1 MGKRYEMRNERR
13 RTRNRNRVITLSIIG
28 VGVLIIIGIILA
40 PNFQSAGS
48 IVMPT
53 PVARPQPQGM
63 SMGNPDAPVKVVEYA
78 DFQCPACLQA
88 TESILPGIISNYIAT
103 GQVYFTIKPF
113 AFLDDNGPGRESKA
127 AAEAAYCANDQGK
140 FWDYYDILFANQTGE
155 NIGDFTDVRLIAFAN
170 KLGLNNA
177 DFKSCFT
184 SGKYKQQVLD
194 DRDQGSKIGVTGTPS
209 FDVNGTI
216 VYANDLEPTIQKS
229 LGGN

>member
-13 RTRNRNRVITLSIIG
+13 RIRNRNRVITLSIIG
-28 VGVLIIIGIILA
+28 VGVLIFIGIILA

-53 PVARPQPQGM
+53 PVTRPQPQGM

-88 TESILPGIISNYIAT
+88 SEIILPRIISNYIAT
-103 GQVYFTIKPF
+103 GQVYFTLKPF

-155 NIGDFTDVRLIAFAN
+155 NIGDFSDVRLIAFAN
-170 KLGLNNA
+170 KLGLNMGE
-177 DFKSCFT
+177 FKSCFT
-184 SGKYKQQVLD
+184 TGKYKQQVLD

-209 FDVNGTI
+209 FEVNGTI

>member
-13 RTRNRNRVITLSIIG
+13 NIQNRNRLITLAIIG
-28 VGVLIIIGIILA
+28 VGVLIVVWIMLA
-40 PNFQSAGS
+40 PSFQSAGP

-53 PVARPQPQGM
+53 PSDRPQPQGM
-63 SMGNPDAPVKVVEYA
+63 SMGNPNAPVKVVEYA

-88 TESILPGIISNYIAT
+88 TKVIMPRIISNYIAT
-103 GQVYFTIKPF
+103 GQVYFTLRPF
-113 AFLDDNGPGRESKA
+113 AFLDDRGPGRESKA

-155 NIGDFTDVRLIAFAN
+155 NIGDFTDVRLVAFAN
-170 KLGLNNA
+170 KLHLKMS

-194 DRDQGSKIGVTGTPS
+194 DRDQGSKLGVSGTPS
-209 FDVNGTI
+209 FDVNGSV
-216 VYANDLEPTIQKS
+216 VYANDLEPTIQKVLS
-229 LGGN
+229 GK